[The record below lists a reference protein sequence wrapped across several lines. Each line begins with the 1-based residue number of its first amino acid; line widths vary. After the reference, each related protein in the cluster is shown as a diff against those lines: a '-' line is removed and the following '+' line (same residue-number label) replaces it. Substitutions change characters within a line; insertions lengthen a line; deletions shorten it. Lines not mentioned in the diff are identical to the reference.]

1 MMTMRQYIVLRFGID
16 GGAWFHA
23 MSKGWDMNQ
32 DERVTSAVHAWAP
45 ELAESLNAL
54 AYLGSE
60 TAIQWLT
67 ESSWSSQM
75 DLLAQGNGHATAAE
89 LWRRVLRDGVSLPA
103 PALLLILEHMR
114 RRPAET
120 GMSLQAAALEFS
132 RTLGNVAFRAAD
144 ALYESAKASFAGDEL
159 DVAITRFRAALAEF
173 RFAIES
179 EMLSDATKKIAT
191 GKYATAVA
199 MIGRW
204 INVAPD
210 AVSRALS
217 YSQASM
223 TLGNVQPET
232 FIYRLE
238 LLVQQFDQTGDPG
251 LLRESLVLQSQ
262 NQHISGSEVAEAEA
276 RYRLAQLA
284 APGSREARRYLTSA
298 RRLLERCNPRNSVE
312 DVRRKVLHLLV
323 TKTVNGE
330 LPASPQSVAS
340 PRGILAQM
348 ATQPSTELWRTVRM
362 MIGELNDLRLNGG
375 SIPAAVLCARFLR
388 QMIDGPRELLEPTDI
403 ALYVEITGRLAQ
415 RATWNRHVQWE
426 AGAAALSAAKRTGN
440 FDLARQAQ
448 ATFDALAAQYPT
460 WPLPRIGIARV
471 GDFLA
476 PALQGATSTAA
487 ESWRHAADLA
497 LRSTIYARSTLGG
510 RNAVFAVADA
520 RGFLSETFVFKRT
533 TKSNAEHE
541 AVMLKALRDEVL
553 RLGIANRFEV
563 PRSLAIV
570 EVPSA
575 DDRRWV
581 HVSQRAAG
589 RLVSDLAAEEAHA
602 ALDSIVDFLAIFH
615 RIAGDAPAGKSAW
628 QPLKAHLKMWSR
640 TLFEPAKADDFVDS
654 LRRTF
659 PSELQLVRKRDGH
672 ASNWLLDP
680 AGRVVAVDFESNDF
694 IPIGYDVAQL
704 IEDNGL
710 VQASREGWQRR
721 LALMSRYL
729 QGLGQALSESA
740 ISSAYGWFAITRA
753 LRLGTEREAGKQ
765 LRRHARELCG
775 MLVEY
780 GDASTVGIAREL
792 LQALSRIEHTDPTE
806 SAPTHD
812 HRRLSKAMA
821 YQLRHQGPSNGVP
834 IDSAGFA
841 AMEDLARALNV
852 DASELLAVA
861 EHPGEPR
868 YELRD
873 GRIRALY
880 GHSIEVVVDAAIDVG
895 TPQQLYHGSSWSA
908 LDSIV
913 RDGLT
918 PMQRRMVHLTNTAEE
933 AMAVGRRK
941 GATLVFAIDQSHD
954 EEPVADGIWV
964 TARVPPQR
972 LSIINPFVEEAGAVR

>member
-1 MMTMRQYIVLRFGID
+1 MT
-16 GGAWFHA
+16 
-23 MSKGWDMNQ
+23 Q
-32 DERVTSAVHAWAP
+32 DEQVASAVHAWAP
-45 ELAESLNAL
+45 ELAESFNAL

-60 TAIQWLT
+60 MAIQWLT
-67 ESSWSSQM
+67 ESSWSAQM
-75 DLLAQGNGHATAAE
+75 DSLVQESGHATATE
-89 LWRRVLRDGVSLPA
+89 MWQRVLRDGVPLPA

-114 RRPAET
+114 RRPADT
-120 GMSLQAAALEFS
+120 GSSLQAAALGFS

-144 ALYESAKASFAGDEL
+144 ALHESAKSSFAGDEI
-159 DVAITRFRAALAEF
+159 DVAIARFRAALAEF

-179 EMLSDATKKIAT
+179 QVLSDATKKIAT

-204 INVAPD
+204 VNVSPD

-217 YSQASM
+217 YSQESM

-238 LLVQQFDQTGDPG
+238 LLVQQFDQTGDPRV
-251 LLRESLVLQSQ
+251 LKEALVLQSQ
-262 NQHISGSEVAEAEA
+262 NQHIAGSEVAEAEA

-298 RRLLERCNPRNSVE
+298 KNLLERCNARNSVE
-312 DVRRKVLHLLV
+312 EVRRKVLHLLV

-330 LPASPQSVAS
+330 LPASPRSVAS

-348 ATQPSTELWRTVRM
+348 ATQPSTELWRTVRTV
-362 MIGELNDLRLNGG
+362 IEELDELRLNRG

-388 QMIDGPRELLEPTDI
+388 QMVDGPSELLEQGDI
-403 ALYVEITGRLAQ
+403 SLYVEITGRLAQ
-415 RATWNRHVQWE
+415 RAIWNRHVQWE

-440 FDLARQAQ
+440 FDLALQAQ

-471 GDFLA
+471 ADFLA
-476 PALQGATSTAA
+476 PAHQGATSTAA
-487 ESWRHAADLA
+487 ESWRNAADLA
-497 LRSTIYARSTLGG
+497 LRSTIYARSRLGG

-541 AVMLKALRDEVL
+541 AAMLKALRDEVL
-553 RLGIANRFEV
+553 KLGSANRFEV

-570 EVPSA
+570 EVPST
-575 DDRRWV
+575 DDRQWV

-589 RLVSDLAAEEAHA
+589 CLVSDLAAGEAQG

-615 RIAGDAPAGKSAW
+615 RIAGDPPAGKSAW
-628 QPLKAHLKMWSR
+628 QPLKAYLKMWSR

-659 PSELQLVRKRDGH
+659 PGELRLVRKRDGH

-680 AGRVVAVDFESNDF
+680 AGRIVAVDFESNEF
-694 IPIGYDVAQL
+694 IPVGYDVAQL

-710 VQASREGWQRR
+710 VQASREGWHRR

-729 QGLGQALSESA
+729 QGLGQTLSESA
-740 ISSAYGWFAITRA
+740 ISNAYGWFAVTRA

-775 MLVEY
+775 MLVEC
-780 GDASTVGIAREL
+780 GDESTTGIAREL
-792 LQALSRIEHTDPTE
+792 LQALSRIEQTDPTE

-834 IDSAGFA
+834 IDQAGFA
-841 AMEDLARALNV
+841 AMDDLARALSV
-852 DASELLAVA
+852 DSSELLAVA

-868 YELRD
+868 YEVRD

-880 GHSIEVVVDAAIDVG
+880 GHSIEVVIDAAIDVG
-895 TPQQLYHGSSWSA
+895 APHHLYHGSSWAA
-908 LDSIV
+908 LNSIV

-918 PMQRRMVHLTNTAEE
+918 PMKRRMVHLTNTPEE

-941 GATLVFAIDQSHD
+941 GAPLVFSIDQSHD

-964 TARVPPQR
+964 AAMVPRQR
-972 LSIINPFVEEAGAVR
+972 LSIVNPFVEEAGVVR

>member
-1 MMTMRQYIVLRFGID
+1 MT
-16 GGAWFHA
+16 
-23 MSKGWDMNQ
+23 Q
-32 DERVTSAVHAWAP
+32 DEQVASAVHAWAP
-45 ELAESLNAL
+45 ELAESFNTL

-67 ESSWSSQM
+67 ESSWSAQM
-75 DLLAQGNGHATAAE
+75 YSLVQESGHATAAE
-89 LWRRVLRDGVSLPA
+89 MWQRVLRDRVSLPA

-114 RRPAET
+114 RRPAVT
-120 GMSLQAAALEFS
+120 GSSLQAAALGFS

-144 ALYESAKASFAGDEL
+144 ALHESAKSSFAGDEL
-159 DVAITRFRAALAEF
+159 DVAIARFRAALAEF

-179 EMLSDATKKIAT
+179 QVLSDATKKIAT

-204 INVAPD
+204 VNVSPD

-217 YSQASM
+217 YSQESM

-251 LLRESLVLQSQ
+251 LLREALVLQSQ
-262 NQHISGSEVAEAEA
+262 NQHIAGSEVAEAEA

-298 RRLLERCNPRNSVE
+298 QSLLEGCNPRNSVE
-312 DVRRKVLHLLV
+312 EVRRKVLHLLV

-330 LPASPQSVAS
+330 LPASPRSVAS

-362 MIGELNDLRLNGG
+362 MIGELDELRLNRG

-388 QMIDGPRELLEPTDI
+388 QMIDGPSELLEQGDI
-403 ALYVEITGRLAQ
+403 SLYVEITERLAQ

-440 FDLARQAQ
+440 FDLALQAQ

-471 GDFLA
+471 EDFLA
-476 PALQGATSTAA
+476 PALQGATSTA

-497 LRSTIYARSTLGG
+497 LRSTIYARSRLGG

-520 RGFLSETFVFKRT
+520 RGYLSETFVFKRT

-541 AVMLKALRDEVL
+541 AAMLKALRGEVL
-553 RLGIANRFEV
+553 KLGSANRFEV

-570 EVPSA
+570 EVPST
-575 DDRRWV
+575 DDRQWV

-589 RLVSDLAAEEAHA
+589 RLVSDLAAGEAQG

-615 RIAGDAPAGKSAW
+615 RIAGDPPAGKSAW
-628 QPLKAHLKMWSR
+628 QPLKAYLKMWSR
-640 TLFEPAKADDFVDS
+640 TLFEPAKAD
-654 LRRTF
+654 
-659 PSELQLVRKRDGH
+659 
-672 ASNWLLDP
+672 
-680 AGRVVAVDFESNDF
+680 AVDFESNDF
-694 IPIGYDVAQL
+694 IPVGYDVAQL

-729 QGLGQALSESA
+729 QGLGQTLSASA
-740 ISSAYGWFAITRA
+740 ISNAYGWFALTRA

-775 MLVEY
+775 MLVEC
-780 GDASTVGIAREL
+780 GDESTTGIAREL
-792 LQALSRIEHTDPTE
+792 LQALSRIEQTDPTE

-834 IDSAGFA
+834 IDQAGFA
-841 AMEDLARALNV
+841 AMDDLARALDV
-852 DASELLAVA
+852 DSSELLAVA

-868 YELRD
+868 YEVRD

-880 GHSIEVVVDAAIDVG
+880 GHSIEVVIDAAIDVG
-895 TPQQLYHGSSWSA
+895 APHHLYHGSSWSA

-918 PMQRRMVHLTNTAEE
+918 PMKRRMVHLTNTAEE

-941 GATLVFAIDQSHD
+941 GAPLVFSIDQSQD

-964 TARVPPQR
+964 AAMVPRQR
-972 LSIINPFVEEAGAVR
+972 LSIVNPFVEEAGVVR